1 MRSHCKEN
9 NYVLMFV
16 DTFEKVGIK
25 VRVFSIT
32 DRNYPKVFSISN
44 TLKNIMVK
52 YIWIIKRDVERA
64 RNKGEPITYRKTS

>member
-1 MRSHCKEN
+1 MGRNLE
-9 NYVLMFV
+9 
-16 DTFEKVGIK
+16 
-25 VRVFSIT
+25 VFSISDRKHLKVSLIT
-32 DRNYPKVFSISN
+32 DKNYPKVFSILN

>member
-1 MRSHCKEN
+1 MGRK
-9 NYVLMFV
+9 
-16 DTFEKVGIK
+16 I
-25 VRVFSIT
+25 RVFNISDREYLKVSLIT
-32 DRNYPKVFSISN
+32 DKNYPKVFSILN

>member
-1 MRSHCKEN
+1 MGRK
-9 NYVLMFV
+9 
-16 DTFEKVGIK
+16 I
-25 VRVFSIT
+25 RVFNISDRKHLKVSLIT
-32 DRNYPKVFSISN
+32 DKNYPKVFSILN

>member
-1 MRSHCKEN
+1 MGRK
-9 NYVLMFV
+9 
-16 DTFEKVGIK
+16 I
-25 VRVFSIT
+25 RVFNISDRKYLKVSLIT
-32 DRNYPKVFSISN
+32 DKNYPKVFSILN